1 MNPKKSKKKESII
14 MRIIK
19 RVLSFCIVLFMLS
32 FSAFAETDPDTF
44 LVPFFVGYVV
54 NFGGDITAADARE
67 VLLKSAGLVEWPE
80 SVIIRDRDL
89 YTVADADFDGLIT
102 AKDARIILR
111 VSAGLDMFD
120 IKLKPGETFI
130 FGYIENL
137 MTSHID
143 YETSSDKLKVERQIV
158 YPSEYAPPG
167 YIGATDRHTFYVTP
181 SEPGVYVFK
190 VVRYGYVNE
199 PANTNEFRITVA
211 A

>member
-1 MNPKKSKKKESII
+1 

-19 RVLSFCIVLFMLS
+19 RVLSFLSIILSIILFVCFTVPFS
-32 FSAFAETDPDTF
+32 FPAYAETDPDTF

-54 NFGGDITAADARE
+54 NYRGDVTAADARE

-80 SVIIRDRDL
+80 SVIRDRDL

-120 IKLKPGETFI
+120 IKLKPGETFV

-199 PANTNEFRITVA
+199 PVNTNEFRITVA